1 MRKIIEWC
9 YVSADGVFEDP
20 VSMGLLDYMDDAYL
34 RDGIGVFEAC
44 DAILFGR
51 STYEIFAKIWPETP
65 YAARLKC
72 DPKVRLLVESGER
85 RVEQLDDSPRRCCH
99 RGSQAQA
106 AGRR

>member
-51 STYEIFAKIWPETP
+51 STYEIFAKIWPGTP
-65 YAARLKC
+65 LCRTAQC
-72 DPKVRLLVESGER
+72 DPKIRLLVESGDS
-85 RVEQLDDSPRRCCH
+85 RVEQLDHRSRRCCH
-99 RGSQAQA
+99 
-106 AGRR
+106 